1 MTSPRHLLILV
12 PLLTSMYAVSAEQRG
27 AVPPRAANPPA
38 VQAPA
43 ASANLPAVQLPPMG
57 GMPSQPGISLPL
69 LTQPVTGP
77 VTGPAKTLPS
87 SLSMMQL
94 QAMPTLCESVPAA
107 AWAVSGAKQGLNL
120 EGTEAG
126 ASDQIGHFGIQVKN
140 QCCMASV
147 SYSVADQQAAGCTG
161 TDTVNVCMHKLTAKC
176 IRKQADIKNVRT
188 RTQQISQGAKNLSAK
203 SDDLARKADKLY
215 SLLP

>member
-1 MTSPRHLLILV
+1 MRSPRRLLILL
-12 PLLTSMYAVSAEQRG
+12 PLIASLSAVAAEPRG
-27 AVPPRAANPPA
+27 AAPPPAANPPA

-43 ASANLPAVQLPPMG
+43 APANLPAVQ
-57 GMPSQPGISLPL
+57 MPSRVGSPTQPGGSPLPSMQPA
-69 LTQPVTGP
+69 QPVQAPLT
-77 VTGPAKTLPS
+77 AA
-87 SLSMMQL
+87 LSMMQL
-94 QAMPTLCESVPAA
+94 QVVPPLCESVPAA
-107 AWAVSGAKQGLNL
+107 AWAVNDAKQGLNL

-126 ASDQIGHFGIQVKN
+126 GSDQIWHFGTQVKN

-161 TDTVNVCMHKLTAKC
+161 ADTVNACMHKLTAKC

-188 RTQQISQGAKNLSAK
+188 RTQQISQGAKKLSAK
-203 SDDLARKADKLY
+203 SDDLAKKADKLY

>member
-12 PLLTSMYAVSAEQRG
+12 PLFTSLYAVSAEQRG

-43 ASANLPAVQLPPMG
+43 ASVNLPAVQLPPMG
-57 GMPSQPGISLPL
+57 GMPPQPGSSPPP
-69 LTQPVTGP
+69 LTQPM
-77 VTGPAKTLPS
+77 TGPAKTLPS

-94 QAMPTLCESVPAA
+94 QAVPTLCESVPAA

-126 ASDQIGHFGIQVKN
+126 GSDQIGHFGTQVKN

-161 TDTVNVCMHKLTAKC
+161 ADTVNVCMQKLTAKC
-176 IRKQADIKNVRT
+176 IRQQADIKNVRT
-188 RTQQISQGAKNLSAK
+188 RTQQISQSAKKLSAK
-203 SDDLARKADKLY
+203 VDDLAKKADKLY